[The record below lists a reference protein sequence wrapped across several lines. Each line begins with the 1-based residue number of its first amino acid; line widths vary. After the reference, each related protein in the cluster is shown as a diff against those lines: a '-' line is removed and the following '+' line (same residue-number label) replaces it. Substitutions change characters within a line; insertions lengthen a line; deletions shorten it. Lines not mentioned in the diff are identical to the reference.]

1 MPFTRV
7 IKSRLPLLVSALL
20 LFPVLETKAQ
30 DALPDLPP
38 AIQTLVDQGAQIRY
52 LGKDFGV
59 EGWVAIKNGQEQFF
73 YVLPGQGAFISGLL
87 VDGKGKV
94 VTIEQVARLRQQGD
108 DILDK
113 LSGNAEDAASEKV
126 AEANKDQYEF
136 KTPSEK
142 LYYDM
147 ENSNWI
153 PVGKAGA
160 PMFYAFIDPNC
171 QHCHGLLNEI
181 KEKYIDKGL
190 AQVRIIPVGFTDQSK
205 AQAAFL
211 LAAPDPSGLLWKHL
225 GGDKEALPAKAE
237 INQQGVERN
246 LSIMQSWKFD
256 ATPMVV
262 YRGKDTKVKI
272 VKGRPKEVDAVIN
285 DLGVRS

>member
-113 LSGNAEDAASEKV
+113 LSGSAEETAAAKV
-126 AEANKDQYEF
+126 EEF
-136 KTPSEK
+136 NYNCLALKNSLLK
-142 LYYDM
+142 SIVL
-147 ENSNWI
+147 NSNCLSLKFW
-153 PVGKAGA
+153 
-160 PMFYAFIDPNC
+160 
-171 QHCHGLLNEI
+171 
-181 KEKYIDKGL
+181 KYIPK
-190 AQVRIIPVGFTDQSK
+190 S
-205 AQAAFL
+205 
-211 LAAPDPSGLLWKHL
+211 
-225 GGDKEALPAKAE
+225 
-237 INQQGVERN
+237 
-246 LSIMQSWKFD
+246 LSYLS
-256 ATPMVV
+256 
-262 YRGKDTKVKI
+262 
-272 VKGRPKEVDAVIN
+272 
-285 DLGVRS
+285 